1 MHTKIKEFN
10 IQVKRNLKKMNTDK
24 KLFKK
29 SIDWMLHADKYKYTY
44 NYI

>member
-1 MHTKIKEFN
+1 
-10 IQVKRNLKKMNTDK
+10 MNTDK

-44 NYI
+44 NYEWLEKFSQLLNFQMI